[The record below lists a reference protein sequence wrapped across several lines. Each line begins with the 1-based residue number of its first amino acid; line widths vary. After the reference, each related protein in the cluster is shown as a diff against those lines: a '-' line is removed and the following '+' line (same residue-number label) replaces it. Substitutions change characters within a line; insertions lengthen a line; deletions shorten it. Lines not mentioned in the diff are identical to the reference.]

1 MLQGHKHIQR
11 QQQQTSKNLKF
22 FILIIE
28 SFSVVVLVLLLLPF
42 PGMEDVFGIIIFWRR
57 QFINFSAVA
66 HHHLQRRVDEDD
78 GEAFAAVV
86 DDVGLDE
93 RRTNGDSGF
102 RRIPG

>member
-11 QQQQTSKNLKF
+11 QQQQISKNLKF

-28 SFSVVVLVLLLLPF
+28 SFSVVVLVLLLPF

>member
-28 SFSVVVLVLLLLPF
+28 SFSVVVLVLLLPF

-102 RRIPG
+102 RRIPV

>member
-28 SFSVVVLVLLLLPF
+28 SFSVVVLVLLLPF

>member
-28 SFSVVVLVLLLLPF
+28 SFSVVVLVLLLPF
-42 PGMEDVFGIIIFWRR
+42 PGMEDVFGRIIFWRR
-57 QFINFSAVA
+57 QFINCSAVA